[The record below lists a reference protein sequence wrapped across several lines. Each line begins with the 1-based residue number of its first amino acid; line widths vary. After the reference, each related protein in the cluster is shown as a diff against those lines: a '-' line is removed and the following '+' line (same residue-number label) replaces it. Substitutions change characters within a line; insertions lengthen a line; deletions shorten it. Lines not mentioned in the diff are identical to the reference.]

1 VEATKTANAIE
12 TQTATKRV
20 RGKAV
25 TLDQVRPSG
34 LTKIYCKCGSIVG
47 LDRDMVA
54 TKKKLNKPVECTAC
68 RNMRIS
74 HDIDELN
81 GELEIAE
88 IY

>member
-1 VEATKTANAIE
+1 MDTTKTAQAIE
-12 TQTATKRV
+12 TRASDKRA

-47 LDRDMVA
+47 LDREMVA
-54 TKKKLNKPVECTAC
+54 TKKKLNKPIECTAC
-68 RNMRIS
+68 RNHRIS
-74 HDIDELN
+74 LDIDEMN
-81 GELEIAE
+81 GELETAE